1 MDVMTS
7 NIDNRRGGETQRPV
21 LSHSHADDWLR
32 GYEPVRED
40 GGKVPRVLVVDD
52 DPDVVAICSLV
63 LESEGYEVAA
73 ALNGSDAVDKVKK
86 SEGDIDVVLLD
97 VMMPV
102 IDGLTVCKMVKRDPR
117 TCDLPVIIMSA
128 SEVLREKSAD
138 CRADAV
144 IPKPFDIDSLLDT
157 VGQFAQA

>member
-1 MDVMTS
+1 MTS
-7 NIDNRRGGETQRPV
+7 YLDNTRERETHRPV
-21 LSHSHADDWLR
+21 SSISRSGDWFRVADL
-32 GYEPVRED
+32 VREN

-73 ALNGSDAVDKVKK
+73 ALNGSEAVDKVTK

-117 TCDLPVIIMSA
+117 TRDLPVIIMSA
-128 SEVLREKSAD
+128 SEVLREKSVD
-138 CRADAV
+138 CHADAV
-144 IPKPFDIDSLLDT
+144 ISKPFDIDSLLDT

>member
-1 MDVMTS
+1 MTS
-7 NIDNRRGGETQRPV
+7 SSHKNRDEGQFRPGNV
-21 LSHSHADDWLR
+21 
-32 GYEPVRED
+32 YEESTGRMPENSLAMED
-40 GGKVPRVLVVDD
+40 GGKVSRVLVVDD

-73 ALNGSDAVDKVKK
+73 ALNGSEAVDKVKK
-86 SEGDIDVVLLD
+86 GEGEIDVVLLD

-117 TCDLPVIIMSA
+117 TRDLPVIIMSA
-128 SEVLREKSAD
+128 SEVLREKGVA
-138 CRADAV
+138 CHADAV
-144 IPKPFDIDSLLDT
+144 IPKPFDIDRLVDT